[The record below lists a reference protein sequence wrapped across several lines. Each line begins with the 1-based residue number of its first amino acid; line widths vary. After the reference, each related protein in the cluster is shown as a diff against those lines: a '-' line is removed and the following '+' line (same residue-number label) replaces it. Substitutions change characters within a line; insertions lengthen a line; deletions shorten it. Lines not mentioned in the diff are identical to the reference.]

1 MKSNVGG
8 AFNKYTTQIR
18 NRNKMKKDTAVMKT
32 NQKVVTVTQ
41 LQRKSY

>member
-32 NQKVVTVTQ
+32 NQKVVTVVQ
-41 LQRKSY
+41 LLRKSY

>member
-1 MKSNVGG
+1 MKSNIGG

-32 NQKVVTVTQ
+32 NQKVVTVVQ

>member
-1 MKSNVGG
+1 MKSNIGG

-32 NQKVVTVTQ
+32 NQKVVTVIQ

>member
-1 MKSNVGG
+1 MKSYDGG

-32 NQKVVTVTQ
+32 NQKVVTVIQ

>member
-1 MKSNVGG
+1 MKSNDGG

-32 NQKVVTVTQ
+32 NQKVVTVIQ

>member
-18 NRNKMKKDTAVMKT
+18 NRNKMKKDTAVMKA
-32 NQKVVTVTQ
+32 NQKVVTVVQ

>member
-32 NQKVVTVTQ
+32 NQKVVTVIQ

>member
-1 MKSNVGG
+1 MKSNFGG

-18 NRNKMKKDTAVMKT
+18 NRNKMKKDTLIKKT
-32 NQKVVTVTQ
+32 NQEVITFAQ

>member
-32 NQKVVTVTQ
+32 NQKVVIVVQ